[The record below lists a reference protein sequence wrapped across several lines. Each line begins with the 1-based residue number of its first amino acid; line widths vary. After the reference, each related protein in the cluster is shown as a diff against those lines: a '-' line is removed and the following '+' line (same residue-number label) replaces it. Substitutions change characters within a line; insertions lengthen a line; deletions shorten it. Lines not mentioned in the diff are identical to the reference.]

1 VEIRC
6 ATAERPQLK
15 KRIAKLVDGDVVVI
29 PAVERL

>member
-15 KRIAKLVDGDVVVI
+15 KRMAKLADADVVVI